1 MNLQDDFIDALN
13 QSIDEYELVAVC
25 YRELLRYKKD
35 TDNIFIT
42 RIGHLAEDPEYKMY
56 ATQFEEFREN
66 ILFSTKKMN
75 VNDYDAGSGFE
86 DFKMNL
92 IEQFNKFL
100 CPEMLSENICI
111 PICIFYTLEAMDS
124 YVENNLEQ
132 VFDTYKSCGPLNK
145 GESNKDC
152 LLYLQEKTS
161 FFSNAYEGKE
171 GFRKPMRSA
180 RIGAMFHSFLLLEK
194 NRLFH
199 IPQINPI
206 FIKESCKGALIQKR
220 IKIVA
225 IPYIGYDTFRFC
237 SFNSVGDCKSNEITG
252 PFYVD
257 YIPEYEEDNIK
268 KIIELLDTAIRK
280 EANIVVFPEFIMS
293 EGMKNAIKRHLFQM
307 PVQCKKNLM
316 LVFMGTYYQWN
327 KGNCQGNNILYVF
340 NANGNEVGSY
350 FKYSPFLVQS
360 EEKIHGVKISSSKES
375 NLPKRRQYCQKCE
388 ILSNPG
394 EKCTLFDLVGIGRIL
409 PAICRDVIDGEF
421 TLFLANIF
429 MPSLLIVP
437 AWSKSINSF
446 DARLISLADTIHTS
460 ALVCNCCNA
469 VDPRKKVIG
478 RFYMPAKKRT
488 YMNAEVIDLCRN
500 GDCKK
505 ECKENNGCMFEI
517 EIDFS
522 SGKPQCKLLSTLL
535 NS

>member
-86 DFKMNL
+86 DFKMSL

-220 IKIVA
+220 IKIIA

-327 KGNCQGNNILYVF
+327 KGNCNETIFYMFLMLMVMRLEATSNILHF
-340 NANGNEVGSY
+340 L
-350 FKYSPFLVQS
+350 FKV
-360 EEKIHGVKISSSKES
+360 
-375 NLPKRRQYCQKCE
+375 
-388 ILSNPG
+388 
-394 EKCTLFDLVGIGRIL
+394 
-409 PAICRDVIDGEF
+409 
-421 TLFLANIF
+421 
-429 MPSLLIVP
+429 
-437 AWSKSINSF
+437 
-446 DARLISLADTIHTS
+446 
-460 ALVCNCCNA
+460 
-469 VDPRKKVIG
+469 RKKFMELRFHHQKRVI
-478 RFYMPAKKRT
+478 YLNEDSIAKNVKYCLIREK
-488 YMNAEVIDLCRN
+488 NVRCLILLELVESCRLFAV
-500 GDCKK
+500 
-505 ECKENNGCMFEI
+505 M
-517 EIDFS
+517 
-522 SGKPQCKLLSTLL
+522 
-535 NS
+535 